1 MSTRLER
8 KEAKDLEVEHEKQPS
23 SPSSERD
30 VTHNA
35 KIIEVVNADY
45 ALALSTGPQL
55 SPTSLRSLQ
64 LYLIL
69 LVSFMG
75 SMSNGFD
82 GSGRYRSLLSSKAE
96 GVLNSV
102 RSKL

>member
-1 MSTRLER
+1 MGLEQ
-8 KEAKDLEVEHEKQPS
+8 KELMHVEFEEEKQPY

-30 VTHNA
+30 VPSDA

-64 LYLIL
+64 LYSIL
-69 LVSFMG
+69 LVAFMG
-75 SMSNGFD
+75 SLSNGFD
-82 GSGRYRSLLSSKAE
+82 GSGKHSFRQPTVS
-96 GVLNSV
+96 
-102 RSKL
+102 